1 MPEGEAA
8 PVEEPKKPDDGLTP
22 RERRDQALARHR
34 FKPGQSGNPSG
45 KRKGTLSI
53 TTRLTRELR
62 KVNKDDAKGRRWI
75 EILVQKLMLELVKDP
90 VRAGKILE
98 RLMDVDEGPVQQQV
112 ALTGGG
118 SLLDIVRKAE
128 ERQQDGAGSDAP
140 ATSEVEGEAGAG

>member
-22 RERRDQALARHR
+22 RERSRQALARHR

-62 KVNKDDAKGRRWI
+62 KRNPDDQQGRRWI
-75 EILVQKLMLELVKDP
+75 DLLVKKLMLELVKDP

-118 SLLDIVRKAE
+118 TLLDLVRKAE
-128 ERQQDGAGSDAP
+128 QRQESGAGAEASD
-140 ATSEVEGEAGAG
+140 EGEGEAEAE